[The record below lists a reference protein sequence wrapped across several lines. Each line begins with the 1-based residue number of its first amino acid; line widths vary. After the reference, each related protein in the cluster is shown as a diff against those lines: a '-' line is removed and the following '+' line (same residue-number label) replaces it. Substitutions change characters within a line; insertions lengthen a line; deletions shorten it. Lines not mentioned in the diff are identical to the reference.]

1 MFNAQLT
8 TGGEFH
14 PALKRCNL
22 IIAKVALKKRT
33 FYRMNRSIKMKKCE
47 DRVDL
52 FLFFAKLPIFF
63 NSAYTK
69 QIKQQ

>member
-22 IIAKVALKKRT
+22 IIDKVALKKRT
-33 FYRMNRSIKMKKCE
+33 FYRMNRSIKMKKY
-47 DRVDL
+47 DDGLNV
-52 FLFFAKLPIFF
+52 FIFCKVTNIF
-63 NSAYTK
+63 
-69 QIKQQ
+69 